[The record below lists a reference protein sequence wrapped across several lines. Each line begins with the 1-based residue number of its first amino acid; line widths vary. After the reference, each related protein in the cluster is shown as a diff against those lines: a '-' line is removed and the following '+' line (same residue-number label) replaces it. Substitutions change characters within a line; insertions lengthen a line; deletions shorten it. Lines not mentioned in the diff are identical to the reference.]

1 MPGRARAI
9 SGLGLRLA
17 RGSKRPRTTRT
28 RWPLV
33 FSGALMVCVTW
44 EQAWATGHVAA
55 ACSALAA
62 GVVVLLLP
70 KGRHAHRVAGTFY
83 VSALVVVNVAALSLH
98 REDTFGVFHALAVVS
113 LVTLGAGLTPL
124 LLGKRS
130 PDVLAIHA
138 YCMTWSYAGLAAAGF
153 GQLTAA
159 VGEDAGAWIVPAGI
173 AAALTVCGA
182 IIFAKVPQTLE
193 RMLEGR

>member
-1 MPGRARAI
+1 MQRTARPACHAATRKRP
-9 SGLGLRLA
+9 STALDFA
-17 RGSKRPRTTRT
+17 WRGSERPRTTRT

-70 KGRHAHRVAGTFY
+70 KGRHAHRVAGTVY

-113 LVTLGAGLTPL
+113 LVTLGVGLTPL

-130 PDVLAIHA
+130 PEVLAIHA
-138 YCMTWSYAGLAAAGF
+138 YCMTWSYAGRLRP
-153 GQLTAA
+153 
-159 VGEDAGAWIVPAGI
+159 DADNSPPRSVRTPVRGPCQSG
-173 AAALTVCGA
+173 
-182 IIFAKVPQTLE
+182 
-193 RMLEGR
+193 